1 MKYLLLTSLR
11 TERGDKA
18 RKSIGTRLL
27 RLSIVIGM
35 HLTLAAWAWHTQ
47 LDAPAEPA
55 PLPMVVRAIVLSVPP
70 PQEPPR
76 PIAPQAKPRIPVPKP
91 LPPATA
97 RAAAPAQQT
106 AMQTATSTAQQTP
119 ANVAA
124 APQPSAPVME
134 QASPS
139 PSPTPT
145 PTPTPM
151 PVTVTVT
158 AARFDAAYLQNP
170 APVYPRLARKSR
182 EEGKVLLLVQV
193 SASGEADNVQLKQT
207 CGFPRLDEA
216 AMDAV
221 RKWRF
226 IPARRGAESVA
237 ASVVVP
243 IVFRLEG

>member
-55 PLPMVVRAIVLSVPP
+55 PLPMVVRAIALSAPP

-76 PIAPQAKPRIPVPKP
+76 PIAPQAKPRIPSPKP

-97 RAAAPAQQT
+97 RPAAPAQQT
-106 AMQTATSTAQQTP
+106 AMQTAASTAQQTP

-139 PSPTPT
+139 PV
-145 PTPTPM
+145 PM
-151 PVTVTVT
+151 PVT

>member
-11 TERGDKA
+11 TERDDKA
-18 RKSIGTRLL
+18 RQSIGTRLL

-35 HLTLAAWAWHTQ
+35 HLALAAWAWHTR
-47 LDAPAEPA
+47 LDAPVEPA
-55 PLPMVVRAIVLSVPP
+55 PLPMAVHAIVLSVSPP
-70 PQEPPR
+70 PESPKPIVPQPKPHPSLPR
-76 PIAPQAKPRIPVPKP
+76 PLPQA
-91 LPPATA
+91 AA
-97 RAAAPAQQT
+97 RASVPAKQT
-106 AMQTATSTAQQTP
+106 AMQAAP
-119 ANVAA
+119 A
-124 APQPSAPVME
+124 APQAPVNVAVGPLPSAPVME
-134 QASPS
+134 QAPS
-139 PSPTPT
+139 APA
-145 PTPTPM
+145 PTPM
-151 PVTVTVT
+151 VVT

-193 SASGEADNVQLKQT
+193 SATGEADHVQLKQT

-221 RKWRF
+221 RQWRF
-226 IPARRGAESVA
+226 IPARRGAEAVA